1 MRWRRW
7 FGLGAF
13 RRGARERDIEREIR
27 AHLELEEEEQR
38 DRGLTERDARS
49 AARRAFGNPTWVAE
63 EMRSIWGTPSLDAL
77 VQDLRYAG
85 RMMRR
90 SPGFSVIAAGSSA
103 LGIGA
108 CTVIFAILNFAM
120 LRPLPVTDPGRLMS
134 LSEVNR
140 RTGQAGGELSY
151 LDVLDLRQLR
161 AFDGVAAADPLLP
174 ASIQGPGEP
183 ERLWGAIAT
192 ANYFDVVKPG
202 FAFGRGFDATR
213 DDIRGAPPV
222 VVLSHE
228 LWQRRF
234 AGDPAIV
241 GQSIAING
249 RVTTVV
255 GVAAADFR
263 GTDVG
268 FVPAFWVPFSSIDHV
283 ESRLGPV
290 TQNRQRYWL
299 TAVAR
304 LPPGVEPQ
312 TARAELDVVARRL
325 NSLHGRED
333 DRGFHFERAGQIDPE
348 LRSGALVLFSTALC
362 ITVLVLLTACS
373 NVANLLLGRAC
384 ARRRE
389 IAARMALGA
398 SRYRVVRQ
406 LLTESLVLALVG
418 GLGGWI
424 VTRYV
429 SSLLGF
435 VRIPLGW
442 PLDLEISPDY
452 RVLLFCCGL
461 SLLTGAAFGLL
472 PALRAT
478 RVHLVADLKT
488 DAQGRATRARFG
500 LRNGLT
506 VGQVAICTVLL
517 VCVGLSLRSLQSAK
531 GLDLGLQTRNLAL
544 LAFDP
549 GLDGRADS
557 ESKRLLRNILDRVH
571 GLPGVESATL
581 TSAVPLTFI
590 ISNSRFVPEE
600 NARNPQAPRIRS
612 DIYAVGPQFFAT
624 MGIPLLAGDN
634 FPFEPTSSFRPAIVN
649 EAFARAAFPSQ
660 SPVGRRVLGDGKALD
675 IVGLVSTAKSR
686 TIGEAPRPIIYLPIL
701 SEYSARETPR
711 GVTLIAK
718 TRDNAAGSTDE
729 LRDAIRK
736 VDPSLAV
743 FDVRTM
749 EHHVR
754 DALIVPRLAST
765 LSAVAGIIGL
775 VIATIGIYGV
785 IAFAVALRRR
795 ELGIRLAI
803 GAQPRDILGMV
814 LRNGVAIASVGI
826 ALGVLISFGV
836 TRFAASLLYGV
847 TPGDPV
853 TFVGVPLFLLLV
865 AVVASLV
872 PARAAAHLD
881 PVDVLRSE

>member
-7 FGLGAF
+7 FGQAPLS
-13 RRGARERDIEREIR
+13 RDDRERDIEREIR

-38 DRGLTERDARS
+38 DRGLAARDARA
-49 AARRAFGNPTWVAE
+49 AARREFGNPTSVAE
-63 EMRSIWGTPSLDAL
+63 EMRSVWGTPSLDAL

-85 RMMRR
+85 RIMRR
-90 SPGFSVIAAGSSA
+90 SPGFSAIAAGSSA

-108 CTVIFAILNFAM
+108 CAVVFAILDFAM
-120 LRPLPVTDPGRLMS
+120 LRPLAVADPARLMTV
-134 LSEVNR
+134 SEVNR

-151 LDVLDLRQLR
+151 LDLVDLRQIR
-161 AFDGVAAADPLLP
+161 AFDGIAAADPLLP

-183 ERLWGAIAT
+183 ERHWGALVT

-202 FAFGRGFDATR
+202 FALGRGFDAAR
-213 DDIRGAPPV
+213 DDVRGAPSV

-228 LWQRRF
+228 LWQRKF
-234 AGDPAIV
+234 AGDPAMV
-241 GQSIAING
+241 GQSLAING
-249 RVTTVV
+249 RPTTVI

-268 FVPAFWVPFSSIDHV
+268 VVPAFWLPFSSVDQV

-304 LPPGVEPQ
+304 LRPGVAPEA
-312 TARAELDVVARRL
+312 ARAELDVLARRL
-325 NSLHGRED
+325 NSLHGRAE
-333 DRGFHFERAGQIDPE
+333 DRGFHLERAGQIDPE
-348 LRSGALVLFSTALC
+348 LRSGALVLFSAALC

-398 SRYRVVRQ
+398 SRYRLVRQ

-418 GLGGWI
+418 ALGGWI
-424 VTRYV
+424 VTWYV

-442 PLDLEISPDY
+442 PLDLTFSPNY
-452 RVLLFCCGL
+452 RVLLFCGGL

-488 DAQGRATRARFG
+488 DAQVQATRARFG

-506 VGQVAICTVLL
+506 IAQVTICTVLL
-517 VCVGLSLRSLQSAK
+517 VCMGLSLRSLQAAR
-531 GLDLGLQTRNLAL
+531 GLDIGVQTRNLAL

-549 GLDGRADS
+549 GLDRRVDS
-557 ESKRLLRNILDRVH
+557 ESRQLLRNILDRVH
-571 GLPGVESATL
+571 SLSLVESATL

-600 NARNPQAPRIRS
+600 NARDPHAVRVRS

-624 MGIPLLAGDN
+624 MGIPLLAGES
-634 FPFEPTSSFRPAIVN
+634 FPFEQTASYGPAIVN
-649 EAFARAAFPSQ
+649 EAFARAAFPGH
-660 SPVGRRVLGDGKALD
+660 SPLGRRVLGDGKALD
-675 IVGLVSTAKSR
+675 IIGVVPTAKSR

-701 SEYSARETPR
+701 SEYSAGEMPR
-711 GVTLIAK
+711 GVTLIVK
-718 TRDNAAGSTDE
+718 TRGDAAASTNE

-736 VDPSLAV
+736 VDPALAV

-754 DALIVPRLAST
+754 DALIVPRLVWS
-765 LSAVAGIIGL
+765 LSAVAGSIGL
-775 VIATIGIYGV
+775 IIATIGVYGV
-785 IAFAVALRRR
+785 ISFAVARRRR
-795 ELGIRLAI
+795 ELGIRLAL
-803 GAQPRDILGMV
+803 GAQPREILRMIV
-814 LRNGVAIASVGI
+814 NNGLALASVGI
-826 ALGVLISFGV
+826 AAGLLISVGV
-836 TRFAASLLYGV
+836 TGFAASLLYGV
-847 TPGDPV
+847 TPGDPL

-865 AVVASLV
+865 AVIASFV
-872 PARAAAHLD
+872 PARAAARLD
-881 PVDVLRSE
+881 PVNVLRSE